1 MEENISREE
10 RKLILAVLR
19 STSGILEQM
28 RRSLYTPQLAEYV
41 DHLRAQGNGQSAL
54 LELPPPDSKSFAESP
69 QLKPEILQASK
80 ELPS

>member
-1 MEENISREE
+1 MAIRDASIFTLGR
-10 RKLILAVLR
+10 LR